1 MTENETA
8 INTESTKVDQTQ
20 TDQAAA
26 EKQVR
31 PEYTG
36 DKGEYPYSFSRDT
49 PIEKK
54 PVAVFTFGQR
64 VRIQALAENY
74 EPYLDHVI
82 QVAGWARTTR
92 MGGKDFAFI
101 ELTDGT
107 CSTTLQ
113 VVVDSSMPNFDEV
126 AISKVGASYKF
137 KGKLI
142 KSPAKGQ
149 LFELQVCHPEK
160 HACQVIGQCDGATYP
175 LPTKRHTNEYLREHA
190 NLRPRTKLIS
200 SVTRVRN
207 NLAYATH
214 KFFQERGF
222 LYIHTPCITASD
234 CEGAGE
240 MFQVTTA
247 LPKPEKPI
255 KETPLLER
263 EG

>member
-1 MTENETA
+1 MENHEA
-8 INTESTKVDQTQ
+8 
-20 TDQAAA
+20 
-26 EKQVR
+26 
-31 PEYTG
+31 
-36 DKGEYPYSFSRDT
+36 
-49 PIEKK
+49 
-54 PVAVFTFGQR
+54 
-64 VRIQALAENY
+64 
-74 EPYLDHVI
+74 YLDHLI
-82 QVAGWARTTR
+82 TVAGWARTTR

-101 ELTDGT
+101 ELTDGS
-107 CSTTLQ
+107 CSSTLQ
-113 VVVDSSMPNFDEV
+113 VVVDSSMPNFDDV

-149 LFELQVCHPEK
+149 LFELQVSQPDK
-160 HACQVIGQCDGATYP
+160 HSCVVIGHCDGSTYP

-240 MFQVTTA
+240 MFQVTTV
-247 LPKPEKPI
+247 LPKPHEGI
-255 KETPLLER
+255 KGTPLFEV
-263 EG
+263 EGQDKEEGKTTDAPVLSKNAQKKLAKKA